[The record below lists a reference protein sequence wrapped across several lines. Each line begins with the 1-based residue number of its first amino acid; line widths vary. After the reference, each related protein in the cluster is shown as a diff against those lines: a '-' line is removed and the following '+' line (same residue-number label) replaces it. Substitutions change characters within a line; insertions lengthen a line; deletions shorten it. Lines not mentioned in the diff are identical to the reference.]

1 MTIYT
6 FHSMRK
12 NLPGGETRTQMM
24 TSMIFKQPE
33 RNLKELL
40 SDKEILAVKTF
51 KGTLKQ
57 MTKTMIHLSSNRQKE
72 KERYLIVTWSSLMM
86 MKSDKLIKDTIRLW
100 ETLLQ
105 HGTRV
110 KQWHQLIVLLYQ
122 ME

>member
-1 MTIYT
+1 
-6 FHSMRK
+6 MRR
-12 NLPGGETRTQMM
+12 NLPGGEARTQMM

-33 RNLKELL
+33 RNLKELQ
-40 SDKEILAVKTF
+40 SGKEILAVKTF

-72 KERYLIVTWSSLMM
+72 KERYQIVIWSSLMM

-100 ETLLQ
+100 ATLLQ

-110 KQWHQLIVLLYQ
+110 KQWHQLIVSLYQ